1 MTANDLFEQLQTLS
15 DTPLRVIGRTP
26 GRLTALGGLAGG
38 TAELATRLA
47 PFGAEL
53 VEQAHGNTLHR
64 LDELST
70 VVLCTSFG
78 GLLIQQVPDVE
89 RFIAGYLR
97 DSARE
102 QEQTA

>member
-1 MTANDLFEQLQTLS
+1 MTTDDLLEQLQPLS
-15 DTPLRVIGRTP
+15 DTPLRILQSTP

-53 VEQAHGNTLHR
+53 VEQAHGGALHR
-64 LDELST
+64 LDELG
-70 VVLCTSFG
+70 VVVCCTSFG

-97 DSARE
+97 DGARE
-102 QEQTA
+102 QEQSA